1 MAVTILCFF
10 QEFQPMA
17 SPRQSHPTDD
27 TGQIDGEGDSGS
39 DSDSGSGSSSGGSSS
54 GSGSGSTSESG
65 GGVVVGGGG
74 GDSREAATVAM
85 GVHHSV
91 EAEACQSGL
100 QLAAVALALA
110 AASVAAVAIAALLAW
125 ALRSSC
131 RPFRRRTGSRA
142 RELRI
147 GRQGG
152 GGARGREREHRFGG
166 RMGAREKAGLLSSS
180 S

>member
-1 MAVTILCFF
+1 
-10 QEFQPMA
+10 MA

-54 GSGSGSTSESG
+54 GSGSGSGSRSESG

-152 GGARGREREHRFGG
+152 GGARGRESEQRFGFGG
-166 RMGAREKAGLLSSS
+166 RTGAREKAGLLSSS
-180 S
+180 SLSSSS